1 MASFL
6 CGTLETGEK
15 ERNRMR
21 VYMYHK
27 VIIFRVICTNNSRAR
42 EQGERERGKRNI
54 ASSFIYVYICTY
66 DDANAREK
74 KENVNYAEIRDD
86 YPQSTLDEHIVS

>member
-1 MASFL
+1 M
-6 CGTLETGEK
+6 
-15 ERNRMR
+15 
-21 VYMYHK
+21 
-27 VIIFRVICTNNSRAR
+27 
-42 EQGERERGKRNI
+42 
-54 ASSFIYVYICTY
+54 Y